1 MVANFRLVTL
11 PTFSG
16 WAPPSISLIIT
27 NYMIQAYHVIFCAY
41 GFWLPNDPRG
51 SWSQWVRSWD
61 LFRYGEA
68 TKVTTR
74 RSVAGT
80 AHNQKDR
87 QAAKSVLHYPP
98 VTFNGRQALSI
109 AKGFSKAIDDAN
121 YRITACAILPQ
132 HIHAVIERDGRKVE
146 QIVSHLKRA
155 ASRKMREDNLHPFKE
170 FGEKDKSLPS
180 PWARLCWKVFIDDER
195 DYDRSIGY
203 VEDNPLKEGL
213 RRQKWSFV
221 TQPGSL
227 EWRPGAAR

>member
-1 MVANFRLVTL
+1 
-11 PTFSG
+11 
-16 WAPPSISLIIT
+16 
-27 NYMIQAYHVIFCAY
+27 MIKAYHVIFCAY

-74 RSVAGT
+74 RSVAG
-80 AHNQKDR
+80 AKHNHQER
-87 QAAKSVLHYPP
+87 NAAKSALHYPP
-98 VTFNGRQALSI
+98 VVFTGKQALSI
-109 AKGFSKAIDDAN
+109 ARGFATAIADAN
-121 YRITACAILPQ
+121 YRINTCSILPQ
-132 HIHAVIERDGRKVE
+132 HIHAVIESDGRRVE

-155 ASRKMREDNLHPFKE
+155 ASRKMRDDKLHPLIE

-195 DYDRSIGY
+195 DYDRSICY
-203 VEDNPLKEGL
+203 VEDNPVKEGL

-221 TQPGSL
+221 CQRGL
-227 EWRPGAAR
+227 IEWRPEAAR